1 MNGLAQ
7 DIRYTLRTLSQSPV
21 FTFAALLCLALGI
34 GANTAIFSVVHS
46 VVFQPLPFGEPDRLV
61 IVRES
66 LPSGPNIYLSP
77 ADYLDIREWSETL
90 EDVTG
95 HRWFNCNLTGYGE
108 PVRIP
113 AETVSPSFF
122 QVFDIQPVLGRWFL
136 REDDPDSA
144 GVRSVVLSYTSWQN
158 RFGGDT
164 GLVGRSLILNGE
176 PHTVVGI
183 APPSFTFPEKPE
195 MWVRAYRDDV
205 PEPPINLR
213 RDLGAERT
221 IGFFKV
227 VARLAPGVDL
237 ERANSEMTL
246 IAKRLDE
253 LEEEEREPIGLS
265 LQPLH
270 EFVVGDIRTALL
282 VLLGSVGLVL
292 LIACANVANLLLA
305 RATSREREIAV
316 RSVLGASRSRLVR
329 QHLTENVLLGVV
341 GGFFGLLLALWGID
355 VLVRLAPGDLPR
367 LTEIGM
373 DRWVLLFTLGVS
385 FITGVLFGLIP
396 AYQTTKPNLQ
406 SSLKE
411 GGRTATLGGK
421 NGAYRGLLI
430 VAEVALS
437 IVLLCGA
444 GLLIKSLVLLQTE
457 EPGFEPGNVLSMYIV
472 LSEAQYPDGERQN
485 QFFKQVVERVDA
497 LPGVASV
504 GGIYALPFTGSAAM
518 NSFGIEGRPTTPAKP
533 YNVVYQTVTP
543 GFLQTMGTPLLAGRN
558 LTWQDDENGRQVLVI
573 NETLAQRYWPD
584 EDPVGKR
591 VSLGGD
597 DSYWEIV
604 GVVGDVRHFGYES
617 APDPQMYISYLQ
629 LPTPRMAMVVRA
641 RGGDPTVLAGSVREQ
656 VYAVDPNQPVFAVRT
671 LDEVLRG
678 STRQRRFT
686 VELLGLFAI
695 VAILL
700 AMVGIYGVMS
710 YSVSQRV
717 HEIGVRMALGARRS
731 EVLRLTIAKG
741 LKWVLA
747 GTALGVIAALGM
759 TRFVSSLLYGIS
771 ATDPEVFIGVAV
783 LLIATATFAAY
794 LPASRASRV
803 DPVVALRHE

>member
-1 MNGLAQ
+1 MNGLVQ
-7 DIRYTLRTLSQSPV
+7 DIRYTLRTLFKSPV
-21 FTFAALLCLALGI
+21 FTLAALVCLALGV
-34 GANTAIFSVVHS
+34 GANTAIFSVVNS
-46 VVFQPLPFGEPDRLV
+46 VVLQPLPFGEPERLV
-61 IVRES
+61 IVQEH
-66 LPSGPNIYLSP
+66 LPSGANIYLSP

-136 REDDPDSA
+136 REGEA
-144 GVRSVVLSYTSWQN
+144 EAEGVRSVVLSYASWQN
-158 RFGGDT
+158 RFGGDES
-164 GLVGRSLILNGE
+164 LVGRTLILNGE

-183 APPSFTFPEKPE
+183 APPSFTFPERPE

-213 RDLGAERT
+213 QDLGAERT

-227 VARLAPGVDL
+227 VARLAPGVTPEQAD
-237 ERANSEMTL
+237 AEMGI

-282 VLLGSVGLVL
+282 VLLGSVGFVL

-305 RATSREREIAV
+305 RASSRQREVAV
-316 RSVLGASRSRLVR
+316 RSVLGASRRRLVQ
-329 QHLTENVLLGVV
+329 QHLTENLLLGLV
-341 GGFFGLLLALWGID
+341 GGILGLLLALWGID
-355 VLVRLAPGDLPR
+355 TLIRLAPGDLPR
-367 LTEIGM
+367 LTEIAI
-373 DRWVLLFTLGVS
+373 DRWVLMFTLGVS
-385 FITGVLFGLIP
+385 LVTGIAFGLVP
-396 AYQTTKPNLQ
+396 AHQASKPNLQ
-406 SSLKE
+406 TSLKE
-411 GGRTATLGGK
+411 GGRNATLGGK
-421 NGAYRGLLI
+421 TVSYRGLLI
-430 VAEVALS
+430 VGEVALS
-437 IVLLCGA
+437 LVLLCGA
-444 GLLIKSLVLLQTE
+444 GLLIKSLVHLQTE

-485 QFFKQVVERVDA
+485 QFFKQVVERVEA

-543 GFLQTMGTPLLAGRN
+543 GFLRTMGTPLLAGRN
-558 LTWQDDENGRQVLVI
+558 LTWQDDANGRQVLVI
-573 NETLAQRYWPD
+573 NETLARRHWPD

-617 APDPQMYISYLQ
+617 APDPQMYISYMQ
-629 LPTPRMAMVVRA
+629 LPTPRMALVVRA
-641 RGGDPTVLAGSVREQ
+641 QGGDPTGLAGSVREQ

-671 LDEVLRG
+671 LDEVVRG

-731 EVLRLTIAKG
+731 EVLRLTMAKG

-747 GTALGVIAALGM
+747 GTALGVVAALGM
-759 TRFVSSLLYGIS
+759 TRLVSSLLYGIS
-771 ATDPEVFIGVAV
+771 ATDPAVFVGVAV
-783 LLIATATFAAY
+783 LLVATATMAAY